1 MAPVSGELW
10 RGGNVPPA
18 AGELRRG
25 GKVASAA
32 GSWGGDEAGGWRRP
46 PDLEVQARRLPGL
59 GVEAGGMGAAAVR
72 RDRRYEAGLVS
83 LANR

>member
-1 MAPVSGELW
+1 MAPVAGELR
-10 RGGNVPPA
+10 RGGNVPTA
-18 AGELRRG
+18 AGEIWRG

-46 PDLEVQARRLPGL
+46 PDRGVQARRPPGL
-59 GVEAGGMGAAAVR
+59 GVEVGGMSAVAVR